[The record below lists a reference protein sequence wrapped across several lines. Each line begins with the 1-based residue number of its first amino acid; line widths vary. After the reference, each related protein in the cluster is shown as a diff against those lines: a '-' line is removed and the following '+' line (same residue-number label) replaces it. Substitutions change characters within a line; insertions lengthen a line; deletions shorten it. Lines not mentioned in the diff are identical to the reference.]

1 MRCRP
6 GEANESEGDPQ
17 RLAVAKVCGLIQ
29 KERKDGEKWSVK
41 SLAKEA
47 GLTESHFCRI
57 FKKIMGLTVG
67 EYRASIV
74 GKEEV
79 VVRKVGVPNKS
90 APVFMENGAAVASLE
105 FPYIPGTVEA
115 QDSVT
120 DFDSELARNW
130 CDFSGV
136 TDLPGTL
143 EMYPGIHGSDNF
155 NFSPEMIS
163 DASTPATVDDGFQ
176 FLDFDAVS

>member
-6 GEANESEGDPQ
+6 GELSESEGDPQ
-17 RLAVAKVCGLIQ
+17 RLAVAKACGLIQ

-41 SLAKEA
+41 GLAKEV
-47 GLTESHFCRI
+47 GLTESHFCRV
-57 FKKIMGLTVG
+57 FKKVMGLTVG
-67 EYRASIV
+67 EYRASII

-79 VVRKVGVPNKS
+79 VSRNVIVPNKS
-90 APVFMENGAAVASLE
+90 APVFMESGAAVASLE
-105 FPYIPGTVEA
+105 FPYIPATVKA
-115 QDSVT
+115 QDSLM

-136 TDLPGTL
+136 TDLSGIL
-143 EMYPGIHGSDNF
+143 EMYPGIHCSDNF